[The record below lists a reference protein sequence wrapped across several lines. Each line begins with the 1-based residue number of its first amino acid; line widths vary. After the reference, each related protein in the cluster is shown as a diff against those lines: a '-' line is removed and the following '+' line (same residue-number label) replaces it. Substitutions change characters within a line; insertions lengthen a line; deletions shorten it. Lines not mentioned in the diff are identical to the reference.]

1 MKKIFI
7 IILIFL
13 AFSTNSN
20 AQFYKSLLPNGEFSD
35 SLTKIIV
42 DFNTNFNTI
51 QGQEMTPQLEMNVY
65 QSKTTLPGA
74 LHCSIIRY
82 HSKLDTSAS
91 WQAILYDGEDFN
103 DAFKIYK
110 DIFNQLKKSKIVTAD
125 KKPAKFKGEL
135 QKPKESVRFA
145 STELILETTDLIYR
159 NFFAQIQLNSTM
171 DGWEVQIN
179 LINKYLY

>member
-1 MKKIFI
+1 MNKIFS

-13 AFSTNSN
+13 AFSINSN

-110 DIFNQLKKSKIVTAD
+110 DIFNQLKKSKIITAD

-135 QKPKESVRFA
+135 QKPKASVRFA

>member
-74 LHCSIIRY
+74 LQCSIIRY

-91 WQAILYDGEDFN
+91 WQAILFDGEDFN

-135 QKPKESVRFA
+135 QKPKASVRFA